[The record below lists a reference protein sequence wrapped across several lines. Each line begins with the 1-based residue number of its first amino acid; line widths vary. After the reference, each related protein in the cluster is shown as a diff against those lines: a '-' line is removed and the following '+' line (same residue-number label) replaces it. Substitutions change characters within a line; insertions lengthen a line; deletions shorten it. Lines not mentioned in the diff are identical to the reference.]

1 MKPHTR
7 MLLALLPDQDY
18 TDLRTRLECLQ
29 YDLLEPGPNVLETIA
44 EELPDL
50 VLIDVA
56 YPAPSMPGFLSD
68 LREWSQVP
76 VIVLWGEGQQPD
88 AIKALEA
95 GADDAV
101 EKSRSLDMLCVRLKV
116 ALRHANMYPDG
127 FSYHYGP
134 IEIDLMHHQLRIDG
148 REVLLTPIEFA
159 LLKVLVQHA
168 GHAVSYRDLLVSV
181 WGNAYADELH
191 LLRVHISNL
200 RNKIETDPHH
210 PERIITVSGVGYE
223 FNLSHHRDTPS

>member
-1 MKPHTR
+1 MKPHIR
-7 MLLALLPDQDY
+7 MLLALLPDQDH
-18 TDLRTRLECLQ
+18 TDLRTRLECLH

-56 YPAPSMPGFLSD
+56 HPPSMPDFLAD

-76 VIVLWGEGQQPD
+76 VIVLWGDGQQAD
-88 AIKALEA
+88 AIAALEA

-101 EKSRSLDMLCVRLKV
+101 EKARSLDMLCVRLKV
-116 ALRHANMYPDG
+116 ALRHANVYPDG
-127 FSYHYGP
+127 FSYQYGSL
-134 IEIDLMHHQLRIDG
+134 EIDLMHHQLRIDG
-148 REVLLTPIEFA
+148 IEVLLTPIEFA
-159 LLKVLVQHA
+159 LLKVLIQNA
-168 GHAVSYRDLLVSV
+168 GHAVSYYDLLVSV
-181 WGNAYADELH
+181 WGEAYADELH

-223 FNLSHHRDTPS
+223 FNTSQHSGALS